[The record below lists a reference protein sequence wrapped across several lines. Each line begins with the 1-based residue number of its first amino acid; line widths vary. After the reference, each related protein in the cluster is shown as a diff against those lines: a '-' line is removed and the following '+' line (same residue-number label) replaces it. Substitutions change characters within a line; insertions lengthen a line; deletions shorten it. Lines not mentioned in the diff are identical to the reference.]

1 MPVQPTYPGVYVEE
15 IPSGV
20 RPVPSVSTSIGAFI
34 GSFRKGLLNEAVRI
48 FSWGDFEREYGGL
61 DRNSETTYA
70 IQQFFLN
77 GGTQAVVV
85 RVADTAAPDLPGP
98 PIVQVNA
105 NPATITLAA
114 GANNLIFTAGRRIR
128 GESAVNPGEWGNSL
142 RVEVD
147 YDASDPV
154 NQFNLTIQEV
164 RTVGDRT
171 LVLQTESFRNLT
183 MVPDTPL
190 NVVEVVNQGSK
201 IVQITTNPPVPVA
214 PFTRPESNGTLS
226 GALDSPFDTNGVA
239 VPTYPSIPADGDAL
253 NINIGNGIG
262 TINGALD
269 YDGNTP
275 TTYPA
280 LLPFIETVIRDAA
293 DDATVPDGLKPL
305 LAGAQVKLLGDNTAE
320 NPSRFHIQ
328 LGRAARPYDAANTIV
343 FSGAGA
349 TEMNLTAAEGAT
361 ENAQQ
366 TALADGRDGPAP
378 AVGTTFRPIPVGFFQ
393 GQQAAKTGLYALEDV
408 DLFNIL
414 CIPEATT
421 LAAAAMRTLYSE
433 AISYVEDRRSMLI
446 IDIPA
451 NVNDLGDMQT
461 WLSENNGLRHPNTA
475 VYFPRTNVADPLN
488 ENRPRSVPTC
498 GAAAGLW
505 ARTDTNRGVWKAP
518 AGTEAT
524 LRNVESLAGTLT
536 DQQNGLLNP
545 LGANCLRNFPVY
557 GNIIWGART
566 LDGADLRASDWK
578 YIPVRRTALFIEE
591 SLFRGTKWVVFEP
604 NDEPLWSQIRLNL
617 GTFMQDLFR
626 KGAFQGSTPREAY
639 FVKCD
644 SETTTQSDI
653 DNGIVN
659 IEIGFAPLK
668 PAEFVILKIQ
678 QIVRRPEA

>member
-61 DRNSETTYA
+61 DRNSETSYA

-85 RVADTAAPDLPGP
+85 RVADTFVDNPVPNPRVDANAAT
-98 PIVQVNA
+98 V
-105 NPATITLAA
+105 TLAA
-114 GANNLIFTAGRRIR
+114 GGNNLIFTAGRRIR
-128 GESAVNPGEWGNSL
+128 GESAINPGEWGNSL

-147 YDASDPV
+147 YNAGDPV

-171 LVLQTESFRNLT
+171 LVLQTESFRNLS

-201 IVQITTNPPVPVA
+201 LVQVTTNPPVPVA

-226 GALDSPFDTNGVA
+226 DDLDSPFDTNGVA
-239 VPTYPSIPADGDAL
+239 VATYPSIPADGDAL
-253 NINIGNGIG
+253 NINIGNGIA

-269 YDGNTP
+269 YDGNPP
-275 TTYPA
+275 TTYLA
-280 LLPFIETVIRDAA
+280 LLPFVETVIRDAA

-305 LAGAQVKLLGDNTAE
+305 LAGAQVKLLGDDTAE

-328 LGRAARPYDAANTIV
+328 LGRAARPYDAATTIV

-361 ENAQQ
+361 VNAQQ

-446 IDIPA
+446 VDIPA

-461 WLSENNGLRHPNTA
+461 WLNENNGLRHPNTA

-488 ENRPRSVPTC
+488 ENRPRSVPSC

-536 DQQNGLLNP
+536 DQQNGVLNP